1 MIKSRRMRLFDH
13 VVGIR
18 ERGSVYSV
26 LVVKPEKK
34 DHMRD
39 PDLGGILIIRW
50 ILRKKYMHYI

>member
-1 MIKSRRMRLFDH
+1 M
-13 VVGIR
+13 R

-26 LVVKPEKK
+26 LVGKPEKK